1 MLLFTRYFGFESVL
15 GFVTTHTIRGLGL
28 GHVLVGFRPCFGG
41 YSIQNAIVGA
51 IIASHVFLII
61 AIASSI
67 PCQRG
72 AGRMQIIATSHISRN
87 FLLPQLWCTWLAY
100 KYRFQ
105 VATTGGQV
113 QLQYATS
120 PSSQHR
126 WNLVNLLSTAC
137 KHKNVWFSLQ
147 LMFSAELEV
156 PSPTL
161 ATSFSCQRSSLLV
174 PAHLVS
180 CHLRNITSRL
190 QPPEMSQF
198 LTFQVYLYWRD
209 PVLRSQVL
217 GTLAMDF
224 NLLR

>member
-87 FLLPQLWCTWLAY
+87 FLLPQL
-100 KYRFQ
+100 
-105 VATTGGQV
+105 
-113 QLQYATS
+113 
-120 PSSQHR
+120 
-126 WNLVNLLSTAC
+126 
-137 KHKNVWFSLQ
+137 
-147 LMFSAELEV
+147 
-156 PSPTL
+156 
-161 ATSFSCQRSSLLV
+161 
-174 PAHLVS
+174 
-180 CHLRNITSRL
+180 
-190 QPPEMSQF
+190 
-198 LTFQVYLYWRD
+198 
-209 PVLRSQVL
+209 
-217 GTLAMDF
+217 
-224 NLLR
+224 